1 MKFGLSGKSVV
12 VTGAGGGIGRAC
24 ALAFALEGANV
35 TVSDIQQA
43 NAEQVASEIR
53 AMGARAIVVRHDVS
67 DTEENVRLMSA
78 ASDAH
83 GSVDVLVNSAG
94 IFQSASIDDLTASD
108 WDRVMAVNLRGV
120 FLCSQAALRHM
131 VPNRSGA
138 IVTLGSVAGQVGGI
152 FAGANYA
159 TSKAGVMS
167 LTKSL
172 AKYAGPFG
180 VRVNCVNPGQIDTP
194 MTQPWPPEVI
204 AGFLKTIPFGRLGTA
219 DEVARVIVFLASDAA
234 SFIHGAHID
243 VNGGMFMD

>member
-1 MKFGLSGKSVV
+1 MDFGLNGKSVV

-24 ALAFALEGANV
+24 ALAFALEGANI
-35 TVSDIQQA
+35 TVSDIQIK
-43 NAEQVASEIR
+43 NAERVALEINAIGGR
-53 AMGARAIVVRHDVS
+53 ALAVRHDVS
-67 DTEENVRLMSA
+67 DTDENARLMRA
-78 ASDAH
+78 ATEAY
-83 GSVDVLVNSAG
+83 GTVDVLVNSAG
-94 IFQSASIDDLTASD
+94 IFQSASIDDLTATD
-108 WDRVMAVNLRGV
+108 WDRVMDVNLRGV

-131 VPNRSGA
+131 VPRRSGV
-138 IVTLGSVAGQVGGI
+138 IVSLGSVAGQVGGI

-159 TSKAGVMS
+159 TSKAGVIS

-172 AKYAGPFG
+172 AKYAGPYG

-194 MTQPWPPEVI
+194 MTQPWPPDVI
-204 AGFLKTIPFGRLGTA
+204 AGFLKSIPFGRLGTA

>member
-1 MKFGLSGKSVV
+1 MDLGLRGKSVV

-24 ALAFALEGANV
+24 ALLFAREGANV
-35 TVSDIQQA
+35 TVSDIVRE
-43 NAEQVASEIR
+43 NAERVAAEIT
-53 AMGARAIVVRHDVS
+53 ATGVRAIGVRHDVS
-67 DTEENVRLMSA
+67 DAEENARLMTA
-78 ASDAH
+78 ASNAH
-83 GSVDVLVNSAG
+83 GAVDVLINSAG
-94 IFQSASIDDLTASD
+94 IFQSASIDDLTSAD
-108 WDRVMAVNLRGV
+108 WDQVMAVNLRGV

-131 VPNRSGA
+131 VPRKSGV
-138 IVTLGSVAGQVGGI
+138 IVSLGSVAGQVGGI

-159 TSKAGVMS
+159 TSKAGVIS

-180 VRVNCVNPGQIDTP
+180 IRVNCVNPGQIDTP

-219 DEVARVIVFLASDAA
+219 DEVARVIVFLSSSAA